1 MMAATE
7 SSEAQQ
13 VKVKF
18 KTYVPKAFRQ
28 NDKDNEWY

>member
-1 MMAATE
+1 MAATE

-28 NDKDNEWY
+28 NNNKEYF